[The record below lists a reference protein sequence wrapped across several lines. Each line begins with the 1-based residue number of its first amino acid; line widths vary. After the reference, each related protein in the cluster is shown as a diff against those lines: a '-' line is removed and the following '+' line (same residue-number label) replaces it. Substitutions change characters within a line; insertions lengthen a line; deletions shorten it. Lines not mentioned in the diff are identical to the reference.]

1 MRGNPRSNG
10 PLAGSGRAVNG
21 DYGNRLGRHS
31 KNLSIVLNRSTGVF
45 RPQQSKYEP
54 FSSTKRNAAMAKT
67 LAFGGLHLV
76 TSFSVAYIIT
86 GSVAIS

>member
-1 MRGNPRSNG
+1 
-10 PLAGSGRAVNG
+10 
-21 DYGNRLGRHS
+21 
-31 KNLSIVLNRSTGVF
+31 
-45 RPQQSKYEP
+45 
-54 FSSTKRNAAMAKT
+54 MAKT